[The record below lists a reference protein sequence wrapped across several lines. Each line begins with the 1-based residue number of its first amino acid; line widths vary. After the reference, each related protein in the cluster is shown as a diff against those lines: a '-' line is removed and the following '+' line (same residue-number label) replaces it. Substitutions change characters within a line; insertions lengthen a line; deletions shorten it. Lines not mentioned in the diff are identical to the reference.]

1 MVHSIRRASLLALAA
16 AVLVTACSGTTTP
29 GGSADAGSSAGTGT
43 GSDDKT
49 IFFGTG
55 TTQAEVYLLPV
66 LIRGREILAEQGISL
81 EYAALS
87 NDEVVSAAV
96 ASGRVDVALNSLT
109 GTQRA
114 VKAGIGMR
122 WVLTN
127 ETQNTF
133 VFVTHKDVSDL
144 TQLRGKKIGLQ
155 DPTSLVTPL
164 LPGYLAEAGL
174 TVDDVEVVYLA
185 GSGARAAA
193 LTAGTLDA
201 TFLFRQVAVGLEKE
215 SDGEFAIWGGGAKTL
230 EPMMWEGFVMSD
242 AFRAKPDLATA
253 FIKAALQ
260 SYEEFYAGDPAQ
272 LAEAYLAEER
282 PETSGL
288 DPAETAEDLAAFQST
303 KVFPTDGGVDQE
315 LFDRMNELLVSAG
328 QLTQDE
334 VLPYG
339 DVVDR
344 SFVDAATAD

>member
-1 MVHSIRRASLLALAA
+1 MVHSMRRTFPLVLAA
-16 AVLVTACSGTTTP
+16 AMLVTACTGGGTP
-29 GGSADAGSSAGTGT
+29 EGSSAAGSSAGA
-43 GSDDKT
+43 DDQT

-66 LIRGREILAEQGISL
+66 LIRGREILAEQGIGL

-87 NDEVVSAAV
+87 NDEVVAAAV

-114 VKAGIGMR
+114 IKAGIGMR
-122 WVLTN
+122 WALTN

-133 VFVTHKDVSDL
+133 VFVTPKDVTDL

-185 GSGARAAA
+185 GSSARAAA

-201 TFLFRQVAVGLEKE
+201 TFLFRQVAAQLEEE
-215 SDGEFAIWGGGAKTL
+215 SNGEFVIWGGGAKTL
-230 EPMMWEGFVMSD
+230 EPMMW
-242 AFRAKPDLATA
+242 RA
-253 FIKAALQ
+253 
-260 SYEEFYAGDPAQ
+260 S
-272 LAEAYLAEER
+272 
-282 PETSGL
+282 
-288 DPAETAEDLAAFQST
+288 
-303 KVFPTDGGVDQE
+303 
-315 LFDRMNELLVSAG
+315 
-328 QLTQDE
+328 
-334 VLPYG
+334 
-339 DVVDR
+339 
-344 SFVDAATAD
+344 

>member
-1 MVHSIRRASLLALAA
+1 MAGSRRHLAA
-16 AVLVTACSGTTTP
+16 FAVVTVLVLGGCTGTTGPSGSAGASP
-29 GGSADAGSSAGTGT
+29 GG

-66 LIRGREILAEQGISL
+66 LIRGREILGEQGIGL

-114 VKAGIGMR
+114 IKAGLGMR
-122 WVLTN
+122 WTLTN

-133 VFVTHKDVSDL
+133 VFVTSKDVTDL
-144 TQLRGKKIGLQ
+144 AQLRGKKIGLQ

-174 TVDDVEVVYLA
+174 SVDDVEVVYLA

-201 TFLFRQVAVGLEKE
+201 TFLFRQVAVQLEQE
-215 SDGEFAIWGGGAKTL
+215 TGGEFVIWGGGAKTL
-230 EPMMWEGFVMSD
+230 DPMMWEGFVMSD
-242 AFRAKPDLATA
+242 TFRQNTALANAFVEAC
-253 FIKAALQ
+253 LQ
-260 SYEEFYAGDPAQ
+260 AYEEFYAGDPTE
-272 LAEAYLAEER
+272 LAEAYMAEER
-282 PETSGL
+282 PETAGL
-288 DPAETAEDLAAFQST
+288 DPAETAEDLAAFQET
-303 KVFPTDGGVDQE
+303 QVFPTDGGLDQE
-315 LFDRMNELLVSAG
+315 LFDRMNELLVTAG
-328 QLTQDE
+328 QLSEDE

-344 SFVDAATAD
+344 SFVDAAGG

>member
-1 MVHSIRRASLLALAA
+1 MMAGSTRRLAA
-16 AVLVTACSGTTTP
+16 LGVVTLLVLGACTGTSGPSTSAGAP
-29 GGSADAGSSAGTGT
+29 SSGGSGG
-43 GSDDKT
+43 KT

-66 LIRGREILAEQGISL
+66 LIRGREILAEQGIGL

-109 GTQRA
+109 GSQRA
-114 VKAGIGMR
+114 IKAGLGMR
-122 WVLTN
+122 WTLTN

-133 VFVTHKDVSDL
+133 VFVTSKDVTDL
-144 TQLRGKKIGLQ
+144 TQLKGKKIGLQ

-164 LPGYLAEAGL
+164 LPGYLAEADL

-185 GSGARAAA
+185 GSSARAAA

-201 TFLFRQVAVGLEKE
+201 TFLFRQVAVQLETE
-215 SDGEFAIWGGGAKTL
+215 SNGDFVIWGGGAKTL

-242 AFRAKPDLATA
+242 AFRQNKELANA
-253 FIKAALQ
+253 FVKASLQ
-260 SYEEFYAGDPAQ
+260 AYEEFYAGDPAE

-282 PETSGL
+282 PETTGL
-288 DPAETAEDLAAFQST
+288 DPAETAEDLAAFQET
-303 KVFPTDGGVDQE
+303 KVFPTDGGLDQA
-315 LFDRMNELLVSAG
+315 LYDRMNELLVTAG

-334 VLPYG
+334 VLPYT

-344 SFVDAATAD
+344 SFVDAAGG

>member
-1 MVHSIRRASLLALAA
+1 MVGSRSRLGALVAA
-16 AVLVTACSGTTTP
+16 ALFVASGCAGTTGP
-29 GGSADAGSSAGTGT
+29 SAGAS
-43 GSDDKT
+43 GSPGANPGDKT

-114 VKAGIGMR
+114 IKAGLGMR
-122 WVLTN
+122 WTLTN

-133 VFVTHKDVSDL
+133 VFVTSKDVTDL
-144 TQLRGKKIGLQ
+144 AQLQGKKIGLQ

-164 LPGYLAEAGL
+164 LPGYLAEADL
-174 TVDDVEVVYLA
+174 TTDDVEVVYLA
-185 GSGARAAA
+185 GSSARAAA

-201 TFLFRQVAVGLEKE
+201 TFLFRQVAVQLEEE
-215 SDGEFAIWGGGAKTL
+215 SGGEFVIWGGGAKTL
-230 EPMMWEGFVMSD
+230 DPMMWEGFVMSD
-242 AFRAKPDLATA
+242 AFRQNPDLAGA
-253 FIKAALQ
+253 FVRACLQ
-260 SYEEFYAGDPAQ
+260 AYEEFYAGDPVE
-272 LAEAYLAEER
+272 LAESYLAEER
-282 PETSGL
+282 PETAGL
-288 DPAETAEDLAAFQST
+288 DPAETAEDLAAFQET
-303 KVFPTDGGVDQE
+303 KVFPTDGGIDKE
-315 LFDRMNELLVSAG
+315 LFDRMNELLVTAG
-328 QLTQDE
+328 QLSQDE
-334 VLPYG
+334 VLAYE

-344 SFVDAATAD
+344 SFVDAAGD